1 MIKNRILITILLLL
15 PGILAAQN
23 RSYTEDPFDELIREK
38 KEIFG
43 SEKEE
48 KYPVRML
55 FVDVEKWPGHLSW
68 HAFWFIRKTD
78 YPKFKQFRIFPFYN
92 SIEAKSGK
100 ASLDSVFPLF
110 SYRRVE
116 RNGFQEKTFL
126 SPLFYSNNVEPI
138 GGGIGYRESS
148 KFYWLGY
155 NSNSSGPGFEKN
167 FSMFPGF
174 LPLLIFKSDFNNGIR
189 SNSMM
194 VLPLFYFHKSSL
206 EESDTWFTLLRWGHD
221 TEKKLFN
228 FLPFIYYTNYKI
240 KEDYSFTFF
249 PLYHQSR
256 STGLNS
262 QMFSHYSP
270 FLFWEKEKFL
280 DSEWESSFLPL
291 LLFYKSKLLVSG
303 KETTRLFF
311 APLALYLKDN
321 GENYKIRNFLVF
333 QWGKENDWSYF
344 RILPF
349 FYWSKTKDQSDNVL
363 TFFPFWFYKTNSY
376 FHIPLLGFFHTSF
389 DDQSETVAPFFYKYS
404 TSYEEEFFLL
414 GYHSRYVRP
423 GSSDFDSFIRFYP
436 FYYSSYK
443 QDGSSFLGLAGLF
456 YRWKDSKDETVTRT
470 ILPFHYYQ
478 KNEYNLLL
486 PFYFRF
492 GGDDIDYV
500 SFSPFHYKLRSKN
513 VDRDW
518 VWLYYSSEDRKEKTS
533 SLFVAPFY
541 FEWKSPE
548 SRGDILLPAY
558 LKYYEKNKNLELY
571 FGGFSVSQ
579 TVGRFDASFKSDAF
593 EKEYYIDLDY
603 SFIYNLFS
611 ISLRK
616 EVSNPLTFFTDEK
629 KEEELA
635 LVQVQNPKSNEVK
648 KSFSIEKTSDE
659 SKTLASNENSNFA
672 SYKKLARE
680 TSKNYFGWEALF
692 GIVSYQSGDYKKHF
706 RILPLTWFTWGTNS
720 KDYIFFWP
728 LPPVF
733 FGKVG
738 NESYRVVFPFYA
750 EQKKGTDFVLS
761 LGIFLFLMEKEK
773 DRREYSILWPLIR
786 YAKSKEE
793 ISYRFFPIFT
803 HRETAE
809 RLETKSIFYYRYKEK
824 TVSYEIS
831 SFHGILFPFYQASE
845 EIFTKKDFRSGSG
858 YNTLIPFYFRNYSD
872 RFESEKQIF
881 QERNLYSI
889 LFLYSYKED
898 LLLKRRESSF
908 LSPFYYFSYEESDV
922 SSISD
927 LNLIL
932 PIPFIVW
939 GRDKKGEDGDKRF
952 HFILGY
958 YTSSFFQRS
967 VNATLRKSSWNFL
980 LFTGGEKYIDDSYSS
995 LGAQETT
1002 RFYLF
1007 PFYFGEEITE
1017 GGNWTYRSHK
1027 IPILYSSQTTPNSY
1041 DITILLFA
1049 GFKSDPESGIKRT
1062 MILPFWYQSENID
1075 KISGN
1080 DYKNFKTFTPVFF
1093 QTETS
1098 ENWANGENSSK
1109 ISRFYTILPLPM
1121 FYTFES
1127 KIKRGPNASRDLVV
1141 EDEWGFDWLLFINY
1155 KKENK
1160 TLFTIET
1167 QTVSEN
1173 KTRITTETESVS
1185 LKTLFALYGYEK
1197 SEKFSNRTTVLK
1209 RQISTYFF
1217 PLFFYKS
1224 TDLKD
1229 DSSTYR
1235 WMVPILVYRSFQ
1247 GNQDGTV
1254 ISHTN
1259 LLGIL
1264 FDYQR
1269 DDVMKKNSVF
1279 FFPSIYYSNDQKNK
1293 DKTFFFLPFFYTRSY
1308 GDSESNFF
1316 ILGYYQRNSEWSN
1329 RYNFL
1334 YLFDLESYVS
1344 DQRKELSLF
1353 LGVFNA
1359 EFERNRTRWGV
1370 FGGIL
1375 LGYEST
1381 PQMTDWNFLWI
1392 RYLNSPQEKIQNF
1405 LPIYRYGETQEG
1417 YSFLAPPILT
1427 YHSKDSEGSIT
1438 LGGLGLIY
1446 YQNRSEMEKE
1456 ESTKI
1461 LGGLLYFS
1469 EKKALRGFQNYGV
1482 LGAPFI
1488 GGLLW
1493 NYELEEE
1500 TGFQKMS
1507 FLKFVFSR
1515 TTYKGKTWNSYFGI
1529 SPSLWFDEND

>member
-68 HAFWFIRKTD
+68 HAFWFIRRTD

-100 ASLDSVFPLF
+100 ASLDSVFPFF

-116 RNGFQEKTFL
+116 KEGLKEKTFL
-126 SPLFYSNNVEPI
+126 SPLFYSNNIEPVD
-138 GGGIGYRESS
+138 GGIGYRESS

-174 LPLLIFKSDFNNGIR
+174 LPLLILKSDLNNGIR

-194 VLPLFYFHKSSL
+194 VLPLFYFHKRSL
-206 EESDTWFTLLRWGHD
+206 EESDTWFTLLRWGHN
-221 TEKKLFN
+221 TEKKFFN
-228 FLPFIYYTNYKI
+228 FLPLIYYTNYKI

-256 STGLNS
+256 TTGLNS

-270 FLFWEKEKFL
+270 FLFWEKEKFS

-311 APLALYLKDN
+311 APLALYLKED

-344 RILPF
+344 RIFPF
-349 FYWSKTKDQSDNVL
+349 FYWSKTKDQSDNTL
-363 TFFPFWFYKTNSY
+363 TFFPFWFYKANSY
-376 FHIPLLGFFHTSF
+376 FHIPLLGFFHVFS
-389 DDQSETVAPFFYKYS
+389 DAQSETFAPFFYKYD
-404 TSYEEEFFLL
+404 TPNHKEFFLL
-414 GYHSRYVRP
+414 GYHSQYFSP
-423 GSSDFDSFIRFYP
+423 GSSNLGNFVRFYP
-436 FYYSSYK
+436 FYYSSYE

-456 YRWKDSKDETVTRT
+456 YRWKNSKDETVARA
-470 ILPFHYYQ
+470 ILPFYYYQ
-478 KNEYNLLL
+478 KNEYNLLF

-492 GGDDIDYV
+492 GGDDLDYV
-500 SFSPFHYKLRSKN
+500 SFSPFHYKLRSTN

-518 VWLYYSSEDRKEKTS
+518 IWLYYSSEDRKEKTS
-533 SLFVAPFY
+533 SLILAPFY
-541 FEWKSPE
+541 FEWKSAE

-571 FGGFSVSQ
+571 FGGFSISQ
-579 TVGRFDASFKSDAF
+579 TGGRFDASLKSSGSG
-593 EKEYYIDLDY
+593 KEYYIDLDY
-603 SFIYNLFS
+603 SFMYNLFS

-616 EVSNPLTFFTDEK
+616 EITSPFTFFTDTK
-629 KEEELA
+629 KEEESTLI
-635 LVQVQNPKSNEVK
+635 QVQNPKSNEVK
-648 KSFSIEKTSDE
+648 KDFRIEK
-659 SKTLASNENSNFA
+659 SNEEFQKPALDENSNFA

-692 GIVSYQSGDYKKHF
+692 GIVSYQSGDDKKHF

-720 KDYIFFWP
+720 NDYIFVWP
-728 LPPVF
+728 LPPIF

-750 EQKKGTDFVLS
+750 EQKKGTNFVLS
-761 LGIFLFLMEKEK
+761 LGIFLFLMEKEN
-773 DRREYSILWPLIR
+773 DRREYSVLWPLIR

-793 ISYRFFPIFT
+793 TAYRFFPIFT

-824 TVSYEIS
+824 NGTYETS

-845 EIFTKKDFRSGSG
+845 EIFTKKDFRSVSG

-872 RFESEKQIF
+872 RFEGEKQVF
-881 QERNLYSI
+881 QERNLYTL
-889 LFLYSYKED
+889 LFLYSYKEN
-898 LLLKRRESSF
+898 LPLKHKESFF
-908 LSPFYYFSYEESDV
+908 LSPFYYSSNEEKEKFDTSYV
-922 SSISD
+922 SD

-932 PIPFIVW
+932 PIPLVVW
-939 GRDKKGEDGDKRF
+939 GRDKKGEGGDKRF
-952 HFILGY
+952 RFILGY

-967 VNATLRKSSWNFL
+967 VNVTFQKSSWNFL
-980 LFTGGEKYIDDSYSS
+980 LFMGGERYIDDSYST

-1007 PFYFGEEITE
+1007 PFYFREEIMK

-1049 GFKSDPESGIKRT
+1049 GFRSDPELGVKRT
-1062 MILPFWYQSENID
+1062 MILPFWYQSENRD
-1075 KISGN
+1075 KLFGN
-1080 DYKNFKTFTPVFF
+1080 DHKNFRTFTPVFF
-1093 QTETS
+1093 QTETF
-1098 ENWANGENSSK
+1098 ENWTNGKNSSE

-1127 KIKRGPNASRDLVV
+1127 KTKYGSNSSSGLVV
-1141 EDEWGFDWLLFINY
+1141 EDSWGFDWLLFINY
-1155 KKENK
+1155 EKQNK
-1160 TLFTIET
+1160 IYFEVET

-1173 KTRITTETESVS
+1173 KTQTETKSVS

-1197 SEKFSNRTTVLK
+1197 FEKFSNGTTVLS
-1209 RQISTYFF
+1209 RMNAYLF
-1217 PLFFYKS
+1217 PLFFYKNADS
-1224 TDLKD
+1224 ADS
-1229 DSSTYR
+1229 SSTYR
-1235 WMVPILVYRSFQ
+1235 WMIPILAYRSFQ
-1247 GNQDGTV
+1247 GNQDGAV

-1269 DDVMKKNSVF
+1269 NDILKTNSVF

-1316 ILGYYQRNSEWSN
+1316 ILGYYERNSERSN

-1334 YLFDLESYVS
+1334 YLFDLELYVS

-1359 EFERNRTRWGV
+1359 EFERDRTRWGV

-1446 YQNRSEMEKE
+1446 YQNRSEIEKE

-1469 EKKALRGFQNYGV
+1469 EKKALRGFQNYGI
-1482 LGAPFI
+1482 LGAPFS

-1493 NYELEEE
+1493 NYEFEEE

-1507 FLKFVFSR
+1507 FLKFIFSR

>member
-1 MIKNRILITILLLL
+1 MIKNRILFTILFLL

-23 RSYTEDPFDELIREK
+23 RSYTEDPFDELVKEK

-68 HAFWFIRKTD
+68 HAFWFIRGTD

-100 ASLDSVFPLF
+100 ASLDSVFPFF

-116 RNGFQEKTFL
+116 RDGLKEKTFL
-126 SPLFYSNNVEPI
+126 SPLFYSNNIEPV

-167 FSMFPGF
+167 LFMFPGF
-174 LPLLIFKSDFNNGIR
+174 LPLLILKSDLNNGIR
-189 SNSMM
+189 SNSTMI
-194 VLPLFYFHKSSL
+194 LPLLYFHKSSL

-221 TEKKLFN
+221 QEKNFFN
-228 FLPFIYYTNYKI
+228 FFPIVYYTNYKI

-262 QMFSHYSP
+262 QRFSHYSP

-280 DSEWESSFLPL
+280 DSEWESSFLPF
-291 LLFYKSKLLVSG
+291 LLFYKSRRLVSG
-303 KETTRLFF
+303 KETTRFLF

-321 GENYKIRNFLVF
+321 GENYKVRNFLVF

-344 RILPF
+344 RIFPF
-349 FYWSKTKDQSDNVL
+349 FYWSKTKDQSDSVL

-376 FHIPLLGFFHTSF
+376 FHIPILGFFHTSS
-389 DDQSETVAPFFYKYS
+389 DGQSETVAPFFYKYS
-404 TSYEEEFFLL
+404 TSYDEEFFLL
-414 GYHSRYVRP
+414 GYHSRYISRP
-423 GSSDFDSFIRFYP
+423 GSSNFSSFTRFYP
-436 FYYSSYK
+436 FYYSSHEH
-443 QDGSSFLGLAGLF
+443 DGSSFLGLAGLF
-456 YRWKDSKDETVTRT
+456 YLWKNSKDETVTRT

-478 KNEYNLLL
+478 KNEYNLLF

-492 GGDDIDYV
+492 GGDDFNYV
-500 SFSPFHYKLRSKN
+500 SFSPFHYRFRSTN

-541 FEWKSPE
+541 FEWKGSE
-548 SRGDILLPAY
+548 SKGDILLPAY

-579 TVGRFDASFKSDAF
+579 TGGKFDASLKSSDTG
-593 EKEYYIDLDY
+593 KEYFIDFDY

-616 EVSNPLTFFTDEK
+616 EVPNPLTFFTDEK
-629 KEEELA
+629 EEDELNSM
-635 LVQVQNPKSNEVK
+635 QVQNSKSNGVK
-648 KSFSIEKTSDE
+648 KGFHIVEPNEKSQKLTSV
-659 SKTLASNENSNFA
+659 ENSNFA

-680 TSKNYFGWEALF
+680 TSKNYFGWEVLF
-692 GIVSYQSGDYKKHF
+692 GIVSYQSGDDKKHF

-720 KDYIFFWP
+720 KDYIFALP
-728 LPPVF
+728 LPPIF

-761 LGIFLFLMEKEK
+761 LGIFLFLMEREK
-773 DRREYSILWPLIR
+773 DRREYSVLWPLIR
-786 YAKSKEE
+786 YTKSNEE
-793 ISYRFFPIFT
+793 TSYRFFPIFT

-824 TVSYEIS
+824 TGVYETS

-845 EIFTKKDFRSGSG
+845 EILTKKDYSSGSG
-858 YNTLIPFYFRNYSD
+858 YNTLIPFYFRNYLD
-872 RFESEKQIF
+872 RFEGEKQIF
-881 QERNLYSI
+881 KERNLYSF

-898 LLLKRRESSF
+898 LLLKQKESFF

-932 PIPFIVW
+932 PIPFLVW

-952 HFILGY
+952 RFILGY
-958 YTSSFFQRS
+958 YNSSFFQRS
-967 VNATLRKSSWNFL
+967 VNATFRKSSWNFL
-980 LFTGGEKYIDDSYSS
+980 LFTGGEKYINDSYSS
-995 LGAQETT
+995 LGTQETT

-1007 PFYFGEEITE
+1007 PFYFREEITE

-1041 DITILLFA
+1041 NITILLFA

-1062 MILPFWYQSENID
+1062 MVLPFWYQSENRD

-1098 ENWANGENSSK
+1098 ENWANGESSFK
-1109 ISRFYTILPLPM
+1109 ISKFYTVFPLPM
-1121 FYTFES
+1121 LYTFES
-1127 KIKRGPNASRDLVV
+1127 KIKRGPNTSRNLTI
-1141 EDEWGFDWLLFINY
+1141 EDQWDFDWLLFINY
-1155 KKENK
+1155 RKENK
-1160 TLFTIET
+1160 TFFTVET
-1167 QTVSEN
+1167 QSVSEN
-1173 KTRITTETESVS
+1173 KTRIITETKSVS
-1185 LKTLFALYGYEK
+1185 LNTLFYLYGYEK
-1197 SEKFSNRTTVLK
+1197 SEKFSNNTAVLE
-1209 RQISTYFF
+1209 RRIDTYFF

-1224 TDLKD
+1224 TDLED
-1229 DSSTYR
+1229 HSSTYR
-1235 WMVPILVYRSFQ
+1235 WTVPILVYRSFQ
-1247 GNQDGTV
+1247 GNQDGAV
-1254 ISHTN
+1254 VSHTN

-1269 DDVMKKNSVF
+1269 DDVVKKNSVF

-1293 DKTFFFLPFFYTRSY
+1293 EKTFFFLPIFYTHSY
-1308 GDSESNFF
+1308 GDLESNFF
-1316 ILGYYQRNSEWSN
+1316 ILGYYQRRNERSN

-1344 DQRKELSLF
+1344 DQKKELSIF

-1359 EFERNRTRWGV
+1359 EFERDRTRWGV

-1446 YQNRSEMEKE
+1446 YQNHSEVEKE

-1529 SPSLWFDEND
+1529 SPSLWFD